1 MFTNIGQVTGNLN
14 VANVIASS
22 GMFTNIGQVT
32 GNLSVANIIATNA
45 FLTNALPLLQGGTGS
60 TTASGARTNLGLGN
74 LALQANSLVSITGG
88 AIDGTTIGT
97 TTASSGAFTTLSAT
111 SNVTIDT
118 NTFFVDS
125 VANRVGIL
133 TTLPGAQLDIK
144 GNIRLSGSTS
154 GYVELAPQPAAGSTS
169 YRLPSADGT
178 ANTFLRTAGN
188 GLLSWA
194 TVISGASVSDD
205 TTTNAN
211 YYPLWAT
218 ATSGTPTTI
227 YVSSTKLYF
236 NPSTG
241 TLNAT
246 VFNSLSDA
254 SQKTNIVSIT
264 DSSDIISKI
273 NGVEFNW
280 IDGGKKSA
288 GVIAQELEK
297 ILPHLVDTSEEGIK
311 SVNYAGII
319 AYLIEAVKELGIK
332 VKNLENR

>member
-1 MFTNIGQVTGNLN
+1 MPITVNTTDTFEQWRVKTNQIGVLVESSNSAAANITGGILNNVTIGLA
-14 VANVIASS
+14 VANAAT
-22 GMFTNIGQVT
+22 FTSLTANT
-32 GNLSVANIIATNA
+32 LSVANVAVFTSANIGAANIV
-45 FLTNALPLLQGGTGS
+45 GGIL
-60 TTASGARTNLGLGN
+60 NN
-74 LALQANSLVSITGG
+74 V
-88 AIDGTTIGT
+88 TIGT
-97 TTASSGAFTTLSAT
+97 VTPNTGAFTSLTASANVNIDSNTL
-111 SNVTIDT
+111 
-118 NTFFVDS
+118 FVDS

-133 TTLPGAQLDIK
+133 TTLPGSELDVK

-154 GYVELAPQPAAGSTS
+154 GYVGLAPQPAAGSTT
-169 YRLPSADGT
+169 YRLPSADGA
-178 ANTFLRTAGN
+178 ANTYLQTAGN
-188 GLLSWA
+188 GLLSWS
-194 TVISGASVSDD
+194 TVISGASVSND
-205 TTTNAN
+205 TTTNAS
-211 YYPLWAT
+211 YYPLWT
-218 ATSGTPTTI
+218 TVTTGSPTTI
-227 YVSSTKLYF
+227 YITTTKLYF